1 MFKRHDAPTGTREDL
16 KSARA
21 RLDRAMLT
29 KLREQDRVFA
39 EGLRTW
45 SGRPASEA
53 VSQVRVTNPESIL

>member
-1 MFKRHDAPTGTREDL
+1 MFKRHNPPRGIDDL
-16 KSARA
+16 QSAKA

-39 EGLRTW
+39 EGLWRW

-53 VSQVRVTNPESIL
+53 VGQVRVTNPESIL